1 MSALLQLRLSVDYA
15 SKKDVLRGVALD
27 IHEGEILGLAGESG
41 SGKSTIALGILGL
54 LEHKRGS
61 AKGQILFGGRDLLQL
76 RRKEMRKVR
85 GHEIA
90 LVLQSPLA
98 SLNPA
103 LKIGTQMA
111 EAWRAHSSDVKAWKC
126 HAIEAFDLVHL
137 PDPEVFFNRYPREV
151 SVGQAQRI
159 LIAMAILHR
168 PRLLIADEATS
179 ALDAITQSEILQLF
193 KRLNRELNMAVL
205 FISHDLLSVASLCD
219 RVAVLHA
226 GTVVE
231 CGTTGQIFS
240 NPQEAYTRRL
250 LNALPHGPLKVTED
264 LQALAEQLGPKPVE
278 TTQPVA

>member
-15 SKKDVLRGVALD
+15 SNKDVLRDVALE
-27 IHEGEILGLAGESG
+27 INEGEILGLAGESG
-41 SGKSTIALGILGL
+41 SGKSTIALSILGL
-54 LEHKRGS
+54 LEHKRGI

-76 RRKEMRKVR
+76 RPKEMRKVR
-85 GHEIA
+85 GREIA

-111 EAWRAHSSDVKAWKC
+111 EAWRAHSSDVKAWKY

-137 PDPEVFFNRYPREV
+137 PDPGVFLNRYPREV

-226 GTVVE
+226 GTIVE

-240 NPQEAYTRRL
+240 NPREAYTRRL
-250 LNALPHGPLKVTED
+250 LNALPHGPLKVAED
-264 LQALAEQLGPKPVE
+264 LQALAEQLGSKPVE
-278 TTQPVA
+278 ATQPVA

>member
-15 SKKDVLRGVALD
+15 SNKDVLRDVALE
-27 IHEGEILGLAGESG
+27 INEGEILGLAGESG
-41 SGKSTIALGILGL
+41 SGKSTIALSILGL

-76 RRKEMRKVR
+76 RPKEMRKVR
-85 GHEIA
+85 GHEIS

-111 EAWRAHSSDVKAWKC
+111 ESWRAHSSDVKAWKY

-137 PDPEVFFNRYPREV
+137 PDPGVFLNRYPREV

-193 KRLNRELNMAVL
+193 QRLNRELNMAVL

-226 GTVVE
+226 GTIVE

-240 NPQEAYTRRL
+240 NPQDAYTRRL
-250 LNALPHGPLKVTED
+250 LSALPHGPLKVAED
-264 LQALAEQLGPKPVE
+264 LQALAEQLGSKPVE
-278 TTQPVA
+278 ATQPVA